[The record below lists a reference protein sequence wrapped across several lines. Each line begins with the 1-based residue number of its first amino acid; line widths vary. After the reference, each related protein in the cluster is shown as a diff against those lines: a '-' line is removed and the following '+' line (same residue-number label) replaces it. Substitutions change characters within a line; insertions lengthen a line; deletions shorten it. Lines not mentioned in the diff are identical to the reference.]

1 MRKSNSMKEIWK
13 DIEGYEGLYQV
24 SNLGRVKSLTKMVGR
39 GKRYKVC
46 ERIVSLQKAPN
57 GYMRLHLDKDGE
69 RKYFSV
75 HRLVAQAFVENPNN
89 LPHVNHKNETKTDNA
104 VSNLEWCTPK
114 YNSNYGT
121 RNTRISK
128 SKIGHIV
135 SDVTRAKLREANLGT
150 NSPSFGK
157 KRTDETRMKISKAL
171 KRFYSEK

>member
-1 MRKSNSMKEIWK
+1 MEKEVWK

-24 SNLGRVKSLTKMVGR
+24 SNFGRVKAMQKLVGR
-39 GKRYKVC
+39 GKQYMMP
-46 ERIVSLQKAPN
+46 ERIVTAQKTPN
-57 GYMRLHLDKDGE
+57 GYLRLHLDRDS
-69 RKYFSV
+69 RRSYFSV
-75 HRLVAQAFVENPNN
+75 HRLVANAFVPNHN
-89 LPHVNHKNETKTDNA
+89 HFAHVNHKNEVKTDNRA
-104 VSNLEWCTPK
+104 CNLEWCTPK

-121 RNTRISK
+121 RNTKISK